1 MKRRTSL
8 GLIGGFGLLWLA
20 GSLGGCSSMPSTPT
34 RSVQYGPIRSG
45 RFSLSGPGMTEPLI
59 GQFEWRQASG
69 PVRQRLWLS
78 DPWSQPQGSLMLMA
92 DGSGPWAGWQPLGPN
107 DQTIQQDQAM
117 QWARQTLGLEEDSLQ
132 PLGRLLT
139 ELGERM
145 LDHDQ
150 PRRLQRVIPTPNG
163 PIALRL
169 FVESIRPLG
178 D

>member
-1 MKRRTSL
+1 MNRRTAL
-8 GLIGGFGLLWLA
+8 GLIGAFGLL
-20 GSLGGCSSMPSTPT
+20 GSLAGCSSMPPIPAHSG
-34 RSVQYGPIRSG
+34 QYGATRSG

-107 DQTIQQDQAM
+107 DQVIEQDQAM
-117 QWARQTLGLEEDSLQ
+117 QWAYQTLGLQEDSLQ

-139 ELGERM
+139 ELGEHM
-145 LDHDQ
+145 LVSEE

-163 PIALRL
+163 SLALRL
-169 FVESIRPLG
+169 FVESARSLG
-178 D
+178 H